1 MRVHVSRL
9 RKALEGARSERDA
22 PSVLVTTSGGYLLR
36 VDEADLDVVRFEHAL
51 DEGRKALGDGRPDQA
66 ARLLERALDEWR
78 GDALADLAFEPFAQA
93 EVARLEELRVVA
105 LESRIDAE
113 LAARP
118 PRGSPDRGSS
128 A

>member
-1 MRVHVSRL
+1 MKPTSTSSGSSARL
-9 RKALEGARSERDA
+9 TRAERRSA
-22 PSVLVTTSGGYLLR
+22 T
-36 VDEADLDVVRFEHAL
+36 A
-51 DEGRKALGDGRPDQA
+51 RPDQA

-113 LAARP
+113 LQLGRHAVA
-118 PRGSPDRGSS
+118 GSGSS